1 VWPFNDANAPAGD
14 VVLASTSRQATALL
28 RFGESC
34 GFDLAGERAA
44 DALHISSIA
53 GYEHRQRLTLASP
66 MKSYRDPISDH
77 VDDRSFFDSYSLPLQ
92 PSRQILRWRIT
103 PDALSRPSNLPNL
116 KPMESIDGS
125 TG

>member
-1 VWPFNDANAPAGD
+1 MMPRRL
-14 VVLASTSRQATALL
+14 LAMSCWRQLPDRRQL
-28 RFGESC
+28 FFRFGESC

-77 VDDRSFFDSYSLPLQ
+77 FDDRSFFDSNSLPLQ
-92 PSRQILRWRIT
+92 PSRQYC
-103 PDALSRPSNLPNL
+103 AGESRL
-116 KPMESIDGS
+116 
-125 TG
+125 TR